1 MIRALY
7 SAASGMNAQQLNV
20 DNIANNIANAN
31 TNGFKTRRAQ
41 FQDLL
46 YQSMIQPGAAADQQS
61 VIPTGLQLGLGT
73 RPVSN
78 EIIFT
83 QGDFSQTNN
92 PLDVVIQGSGFFQMR
107 RSSGDLAYT
116 KSGSFHL
123 NATGQVVTANGD
135 LLEPPITIPQGA
147 QSGHHRHRWNGQ
159 LHASGTKR
167 VAAGRPDPTRELRQS
182 VAASTASATA
192 SFCRPTHPATR
203 ITGAPGGQEGMGP
216 LLQGYVEQ
224 SNVSVVQEFVNLIVS
239 QRAYEANS
247 KVVKAADEMYQ
258 QVNNLKQ

>member
-46 YQSMIQPGAAADQQS
+46 YQSMIQPGAAAGQQS
-61 VIPTGLQLGLGT
+61 TIPTGLQLGLGT
-73 RPVSN
+73 RAASS

-83 QGDFSQTNN
+83 QGDFVQTNN
-92 PLDVVIQGSGFFQMR
+92 PLDAVIQGNGFFQIR
-107 RSSGDLAYT
+107 RASGDLAYS
-116 KSGSFHL
+116 KAGSFHL
-123 NATGQVVTANGD
+123 NRDGQVVTGNGD
-135 LLEPPITIPQGA
+135 LLEPPVTLPQDA
-147 QSGHHRHRWNGQ
+147 QSVTIATDGTVSYTKPGQ
-159 LHASGTKR
+159 SSAQQAGQIQLANFANPSGLNNIGNNLFLPTDASG
-167 VAAGRPDPTRELRQS
+167 DPQ
-182 VAASTASATA
+182 V
-192 SFCRPTHPATR
+192 
-203 ITGAPGGQEGMGP
+203 GAPGGQEGMGT
-216 LLQGYVEQ
+216 LLQGFVEQ
-224 SNVSVVQEFVNLIVS
+224 SNVSVVQEFINLIVS

-247 KVVKAADEMYQ
+247 KVVKAADDMYQ